1 VGFDFGYTYTSKSL
15 KSYTYTHIPKLIEFA
30 TQGLNRKFAFFY
42 LGPFVHAHEWRSTSR
57 DGSVGRGTGTI
68 VALRG
73 QASTDRGADGDS
85 VGELRRWRA
94 RSVRKR
100 GELG

>member
-73 QASTDRGADGDS
+73 QSSGGGGAPRTVGRTAIVWVNSGDGEQG
-85 VGELRRWRA
+85 V
-94 RSVRKR
+94 
-100 GELG
+100 